1 MKKEPKF
8 MSLRTKTILLLLI
21 VFLVMLIGTVGILIN
36 VMMHR
41 FEAIEE
47 TLLADHMTRTRNALN
62 EKIDNLDKIAFDWGV
77 WDDTYAYIEDH
88 NEDYSA
94 ANLVEEVYRNL
105 DIDAMVFI
113 DSTGT
118 FVYAMADDENSGTL
132 TPIPQSLSDFIQSSQ
147 ILNNDNPA
155 VKLEGIIL
163 LPEGPMLI
171 ATSPILPSD
180 ANGEVKGNVVI
191 AHWLDEAFINLLQ
204 DQLQLDLTFTLITVP
219 DASPIDANFSI
230 ISDNL
235 IQARG
240 TIQNLT
246 GEPILTLTIQTDRE
260 IYKVGEEGV
269 YLVGGFIIVL
279 SALWVIVLSF
289 FMNTHFLSKL
299 KYIKDSVDD
308 IGTDKDFTKRLKKP
322 ASTDEFSVVI
332 HEINGMLDDL
342 ESAQKDNAYKAN
354 HDALTG
360 LPNRRLLSELLNYAL
375 KKAERDKTMLA
386 VFFLDLDD
394 FKNINDTKG
403 HDTGD
408 EILIQAAHRIA
419 SALRKSDVLARIGG
433 DEFIIF
439 LENIDQI
446 ATIEL
451 IANKILDCFKP
462 VMTVK
467 DSEFHLSTS
476 IGISVYPVDGLN
488 SETLFKHADMALYD
502 AKEIGKARYA
512 FYSVSTEAPKPTDPT
527 SDPS

>member
-1 MKKEPKF
+1 

-21 VFLVMLIGTVGILIN
+21 VFFVMLIGTVGILMN

-41 FEAIEE
+41 FEAIEQ
-47 TLLADHMTRTRNALN
+47 TLLADHMTRTRNALT

-88 NEDYSA
+88 NEDYAA
-94 ANLVEEVYRNL
+94 ANLVEEVYTNL

-113 DSTGT
+113 DGSGN
-118 FVYAMADDENSGTL
+118 FVYALASDEETKTL
-132 TPIPQSLSDFIQSSQ
+132 TPIPQSLADFIRSSQ
-147 ILNNDNPA
+147 VLNNTNPA
-155 VKLEGIIL
+155 FKLEGIVL
-163 LPEGPMLI
+163 LPEGPLLVS
-171 ATSPILPSD
+171 TSPILPSD
-180 ANGEVKGNVVI
+180 ANGTVKGNLLV
-191 AHWLDEAFINLLQ
+191 AHWLDDKFVTQLQ
-204 DQLQLDLTFTLITVP
+204 NQLQLDLTFTLITVP
-219 DASPIDANFSI
+219 GATPIEANFSV

-240 TIQNLT
+240 TIQDLT
-246 GEPILTLTIQTDRE
+246 GKPIMTVTIQTNRE
-260 IYKVGEEGV
+260 IYNVGEEGV

-279 SALWVIVLSF
+279 SGIWVIVLSF

-299 KYIKDSVDD
+299 KYITDSVDR

-322 ASTDEFSVVI
+322 TSKDEFSIVI

-342 ESAQKDNAYKAN
+342 EAVQKDNAYKAN

-408 EILIQAAHRIA
+408 EVLIQTAHRLA

-433 DEFIIF
+433 DEFIIL
-439 LENIDQI
+439 LEDIDQI
-446 ATIEL
+446 ATIEVV
-451 IANKILDCFKP
+451 ANKILDCLKP
-462 VMTVK
+462 VMKVNG
-467 DSEFHLSTS
+467 SEFNLSTS
-476 IGISVYPVDGLN
+476 IGISVYPQNGDN
-488 SETLFKHADMALYD
+488 SETLFKHADMALYQ

-512 FYSVSTEAPKPTDPT
+512 FYVDTDPT
-527 SDPS
+527 K